1 MLSFGNKV
9 QDCGGYRDAVQEGPS
24 RQGNGRMDG
33 QGRAG
38 SSLSRRYQQWE
49 LSWEFSALDA
59 QDRRSPRAF
68 LFSMGSGDPVVP
80 LPQSGV
86 FCPLS
91 GLALLMRV

>member
-24 RQGNGRMDG
+24 RQGSGRMDG

-38 SSLSRRYQQWE
+38 SSLSRQHQQWE

-59 QDRRSPRAF
+59 QDRWSPRASSS
-68 LFSMGSGDPVVP
+68 LWGLGTQLYP
-80 LPQSGV
+80 
-86 FCPLS
+86 CLS
-91 GLALLMRV
+91 LVCSVRCQAWLC